1 VSGGVFYLCVKN
13 GQVTEVRAWQDDVLY
28 SGDSTNFPPTSPA
41 GWSPSMSYGSGSP
54 ANMNYGDVSSTYP
67 CVAGVCGPVTPTPT
81 PTPTVTIGFTPTPTV
96 TPTPTQNC
104 TAVIIIDDS
113 VTPTPTSTPTP
124 TPTPT
129 TCLTP
134 VGGAVTFIIDDGYF
148 DCGEVARL
156 TNCDPNDKEQEFYV
170 TVPIPYTGGTVTS
183 GTTFNGTIGG
193 VDYCLTYEE
202 EVEGSSTHILTS
214 VNSVDADCLECTTPD
229 PTPTP
234 EIFSVYERCGG
245 VACVENDITYGEQTN
260 PNDIVNNWT
269 RFSYFA
275 RNVFPGTNVETGLQ
289 IDGTIITNDPQY
301 WFYTGGTINNS
312 SRYLGVHNLPLSAPA
327 LQLLQGYSPDKGGL
341 VGPTFSPSVICRL

>member
-1 VSGGVFYLCVKN
+1 
-13 GQVTEVRAWQDDVLY
+13 
-28 SGDSTNFPPTSPA
+28 
-41 GWSPSMSYGSGSP
+41 
-54 ANMNYGDVSSTYP
+54 MNYADSFYS
-67 CVAGVCGPVTPTPT
+67 CVGGVCGPVTPTPT
-81 PTPTVTIGFTPTPTV
+81 PTPTVTPGLSPSPTPTNTPTNTITPTNTPTNTV
-96 TPTPTQNC
+96 TPTL
-104 TAVIIIDDS
+104 
-113 VTPTPTSTPTP
+113 TPTPTSTLINDCDAVIIINDDVKDITPTP

-129 TCLTP
+129 STPQACITP

-214 VNSVDADCLECTTPD
+214 VNSIDADCLECTTPD

-275 RNVFPGTNVETGLQ
+275 YNVFPGTNVETGLQ
-289 IDGTIITNDPQY
+289 TDGTIITNDTQY
-301 WFYTGGTINNS
+301 HFYTGGTINNS
-312 SRYLGVHNLPLSAPA
+312 STYLGVYNYL
-327 LQLLQGYSPDKGGL
+327 
-341 VGPTFSPSVICRL
+341 